1 MHSTAKNLVLETIR
15 RRRSARRFKDTPV
28 GDDVIEVVLE
38 AGRWAPSFSNLQPWK
53 FIVVRN
59 TDVKKKLQDIA
70 SKSVRAFEMQEAPA
84 AIVVCVDP
92 EKEPRHY
99 VEDGSAATQNMML
112 ATQSLGLATFWV
124 GVFDTPQE
132 PEVKKVLRIPETM
145 RVISI
150 LPIGVAAESRES
162 GRMDL
167 KKMVYHEEFGKP

>member
-1 MHSTAKNLVLETIR
+1 MVLETIG

-28 GDDVIEVVLE
+28 GDDLIEAVLE

-112 ATQSLGLATFWV
+112 AAQSLELATFWV

-132 PEVKKVLRIPETM
+132 LEVKKVLKIPETM
-145 RVISI
+145 RVVSI
-150 LPIGVAAESRES
+150 IPIGVAAESRES

-167 KKMVYHEEFGKP
+167 NKIVYHEEFGKP

>member
-1 MHSTAKNLVLETIR
+1 MHSTAKNLVLETIG

-28 GDDVIEVVLE
+28 GDDLIEAVLE

-112 ATQSLGLATFWV
+112 AAQSLELATFWV

-132 PEVKKVLRIPETM
+132 LEVKKVLKIPETM
-145 RVISI
+145 RVVSI
-150 LPIGVAAESRES
+150 IPIGVAAESRES

-167 KKMVYHEEFGKP
+167 NKIVYHEEFGKP

>member
-28 GDDVIEVVLE
+28 GDDLIETVLE

-112 ATQSLGLATFWV
+112 AAQSLELATFWV

-132 PEVKKVLRIPETM
+132 PEVKKVLKIPETM
-145 RVISI
+145 RVVSI
-150 LPIGVAAESRES
+150 IPIGVAAESGES

-167 KKMVYHEEFGKP
+167 NKIVYHEEFGKP

>member
-1 MHSTAKNLVLETIR
+1 MHSEAKNLVLETIR

-28 GDDVIEVVLE
+28 GDDLIEAVLE

-112 ATQSLGLATFWV
+112 AAQSLELATFWV

-132 PEVKKVLRIPETM
+132 LEVKEVLKIPETM
-145 RVISI
+145 RVVSI
-150 LPIGVAAESRES
+150 IPIGAAAESRES

-167 KKMVYHEEFGKP
+167 NKIVYHEEFGKP